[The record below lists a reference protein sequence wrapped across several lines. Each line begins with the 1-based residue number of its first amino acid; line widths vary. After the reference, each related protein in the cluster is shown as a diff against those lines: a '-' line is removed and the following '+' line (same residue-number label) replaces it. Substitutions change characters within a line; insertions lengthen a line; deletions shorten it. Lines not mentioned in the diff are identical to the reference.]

1 LRSFWTSLRKSFVT
15 GLLLVAPV
23 VVTIVILYLA
33 VKVLTDP
40 TRKVLKSLFNALQ
53 IQPFPGTEVV
63 ISIGITFLLLVL
75 LGYLGRSYVG
85 RKGLGIVDLV
95 ISRIPFAKT
104 IYAATKKLLASF
116 SMQKDLERVVL
127 VEYPRKGVWTMGF
140 LTSEHEGFLDDE
152 TGKKYFNVF
161 LPTTP
166 NPTSGYLLVF
176 PASDVIPLDITIEDG
191 VTFIMSGGVAAPA
204 LSRKP
209 AKQP

>member
-1 LRSFWTSLRKSFVT
+1 MRSFWTSLRKSFVT
-15 GLLLVAPV
+15 GLLLIAPV
-23 VVTIVILYLA
+23 VVTIAILYLV

-40 TRKVLKSLFNALQ
+40 VRKVLKSLFNVLQ

-85 RKGLGIVDLV
+85 RKGLRIVDLL

-104 IYAATKKLLASF
+104 IYSATKRLLASF
-116 SMQKDLERVVL
+116 ALQKDLERVVL

-140 LTSEHEGFLDDE
+140 LTSEHDGFLDDE
-152 TGKKYFNVF
+152 TGAKFYNVF

-166 NPTSGYLLVF
+166 NPTSGYLLIF
-176 PASDVIPLDITIEDG
+176 PAAEVIPLDISIEEG
-191 VTFIMSGGVAAPA
+191 VTFIMSGGIASPSLA
-204 LSRKP
+204 RKP